1 MIDAVFGMIDALGR
15 IAFDPDGLGTLRS
28 CREDEGARVKR
39 LELWDGQ
46 MLAFPNGHVPE
57 VMDIGAA

>member
-1 MIDAVFGMIDALGR
+1 MIDALGR
-15 IAFDPDGLGTLRS
+15 IAFDPDGFGTLRS
-28 CREDEGARVKR
+28 CRKDEDARLKR

-46 MLAFPNGHVPE
+46 MLAFPNSHVPE